1 MFPCYVFVLLR
12 WHIHYTE
19 RELRLPWDKRESGSR
34 ADGEKWG
41 VVNPCLVTM
50 WDVHM
55 KAPPPRW
62 HFFSSSVSVV
72 RGCII
77 FMSNGNVWFHV
88 LTRLHNFRTESLIF
102 SQKRKTLER
111 WMGEKN
117 TRTETSSYFL
127 FKFNTYGLWRTLWL
141 FSLDLEGRYK
151 WTVINSSNA
160 FAH

>member
-1 MFPCYVFVLLR
+1 M
-12 WHIHYTE
+12 
-19 RELRLPWDKRESGSR
+19 LRLCPPEMAYPLYWKGTQAALRQERVRLQSRRWEVRCGEPMSCAHVGCTYESASP
-34 ADGEKWG
+34 K
-41 VVNPCLVTM
+41 VT
-50 WDVHM
+50 
-55 KAPPPRW
+55 
-62 HFFSSSVSVV
+62 FFSSSISVV

-111 WMGEKN
+111 WRGEKN

-151 WTVINSSNA
+151 WTVVNSSNA